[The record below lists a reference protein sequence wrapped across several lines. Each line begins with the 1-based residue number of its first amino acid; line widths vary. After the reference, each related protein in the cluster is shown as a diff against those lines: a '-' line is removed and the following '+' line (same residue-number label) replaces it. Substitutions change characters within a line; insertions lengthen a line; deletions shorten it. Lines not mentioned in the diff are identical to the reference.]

1 MQRILRS
8 EKTISA
14 GSVGQSVHVM
24 EARPEG
30 GNRGTV
36 LLLHGLGDHTGRFDW
51 AIKFLGEA
59 GYAVI
64 GLDWPGNGKSEGV
77 RGDMPDIEE
86 AGKLVEEVLQVTGC
100 EPVGLLAHSTGG
112 FYAIQFLARGL
123 PFVDSLDWVWLNAPL
138 IMPTHG
144 QARAKVA
151 AATMLS
157 RVVPRATL
165 STGVTPE
172 DCHDDD
178 DFFAEGVHNRISLRF
193 GVALMSAS
201 REPEEVA
208 AEITSRAH
216 ILLVEGDLDSVC
228 PPPYAFR
235 FFEALVVSQKTM
247 LYAKGAKHEPLGHSN
262 ATSLSNTLR
271 TWLRNQA
278 ANRSM
283 TTD

>member
-14 GSVGQSVHVM
+14 SSVGQSVFVM
-24 EARPEG
+24 EARPEAG
-30 GNRGTV
+30 DRGRV

-51 AIKFLGEA
+51 AIRLLVEA

-77 RGDMPDIEE
+77 RGDLPNIEE

-100 EPVGLLAHSTGG
+100 EPVGLLAHSTGA
-112 FYAIQFLARGL
+112 FYAIQFLSCGL
-123 PFVDSLDWVWLNAPL
+123 PFLDSLDWVWLNAPL
-138 IMPTHG
+138 IVPTHG
-144 QARAKVA
+144 QARVKIA

-172 DCHDDD
+172 ACHDDEH
-178 DFFAEGVHNRISLRF
+178 FFAEGVHNRISLRF

-208 AEITSRAH
+208 AEISSRVN

-235 FFEALVVSQKTM
+235 FFQALAVSQRTM
-247 LYAKGAKHEPLGHSN
+247 LYAKGAKHAPLGHSN
-262 ATSLSNTLR
+262 ATSLSNALR

-283 TTD
+283 TTN